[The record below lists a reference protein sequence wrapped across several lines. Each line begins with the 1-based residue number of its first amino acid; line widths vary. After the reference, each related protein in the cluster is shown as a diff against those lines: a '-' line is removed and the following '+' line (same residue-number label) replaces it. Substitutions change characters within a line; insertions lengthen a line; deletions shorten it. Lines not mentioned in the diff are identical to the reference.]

1 VGRGSNT
8 ARKGRRDAAP
18 GQQLDWIR
26 TLLRK
31 GPRRLQAGDLRYRP
45 QPRGSSTLHCV
56 LLDMSASMLRG
67 EKLALAK
74 GCLLALTQDFYR
86 RREHLA
92 VIGFSGHEAR
102 LLQAPGKA
110 AAFNADWIRPLRGG
124 GATPVASAM
133 QLADAVLQRARRASC
148 GQLLSL
154 WLLTDGRFAALPA
167 RPRLADSCQIVD
179 FETEAIALQRC
190 RRLAR
195 EWDAHWLAA
204 PQLLAGARGAVRR

>member
-1 VGRGSNT
+1 
-8 ARKGRRDAAP
+8 
-18 GQQLDWIR
+18 
-26 TLLRK
+26 
-31 GPRRLQAGDLRYRP
+31 
-45 QPRGSSTLHCV
+45 
-56 LLDMSASMLRG
+56 MSASMLRG

-74 GCLLALTQDFYR
+74 GCLLALTQDIYR

-110 AAFNADWIRPLRGG
+110 VAFNAGWIQPLRGG

-133 QLADAVLQRARRASC
+133 QLAEAVLQRARRASS

-167 RPRLADSCQIVD
+167 RPKLADCCQIVD
-179 FETEAIALQRC
+179 FENEAIALQRC
-190 RRLAR
+190 QRLAR
-195 EWDAHWLAA
+195 EWDAQWIGAA
-204 PQLLAGARGAVRR
+204 QLL